1 MKSTKTYSVVRNG
14 WGGLKWNVYAS
25 EWNAKSFVEASEWNK
40 LLALV
45 NKIQDKKPTM
55 SKGTNI
61 LIDKNSEIPR
71 PKLKEFIADNKLKK
85 CTLASKANVIAI
97 KRDTI
102 NFIKSLE
109 CVNVSFLSDADNQR
123 IKTQPNQI
131 LYLDVHRD
139 ESNMD
144 QEYFDVKNRCEI
156 KQGYFLNNYRNK
168 KQNESFEFLL
178 SLMNTK
184 ATLVYDDVLMNEINS
199 DGLDLD
205 DDIFETVESMLL
217 SKDTDTFNL
226 GIEMLSNVNLQNNLF
241 KISILMNSCF
251 TSTSRLNALSYI
263 KNNNFKALVAYLDSN
278 KIRWNTRWEIYGMS
292 MLKKFKDTPYERNI
306 TDYIIKQMNNHFK
319 NVNKDDINELVNVV
333 FK

>member
-1 MKSTKTYSVVRNG
+1 MKKIDLQKLYRGGWANNRSWNNTKN
-14 WGGLKWNVYAS
+14 
-25 EWNAKSFVEASEWNK
+25 EWNK
-40 LLALV
+40 SSFYDPTDYQKLLTVLNGIQ
-45 NKIQDKKPTM
+45 NKMPTM
-55 SKGTNI
+55 KKGSNI
-61 LIDKNSEIPR
+61 MIDKSSEIPR
-71 PKLKEFIADNKLKK
+71 PKLKEFINDNGYNKV
-85 CTLASKANVIAI
+85 TLLSKANIIAI
-97 KRDTI
+97 RRETVKQLQSIELETVNLVCQSDVTSLCGGVGSASVELIAHDNPDQDYIDVLDRCTPTAGYRLSGYRNNKQTDSI
-102 NFIKSLE
+102 NFI
-109 CVNVSFLSDADNQR
+109 
-123 IKTQPNQI
+123 
-131 LYLDVHRD
+131 
-139 ESNMD
+139 
-144 QEYFDVKNRCEI
+144 
-156 KQGYFLNNYRNK
+156 
-168 KQNESFEFLL
+168 L
-178 SLMNTK
+178 SLIGTK
-184 ATLVYDDVLMNEINS
+184 ATLVYDDCLLGEINS

-278 KIRWNTRWEIYGMS
+278 KIRWNTRWEVYGMS